1 MDHETINGLGRNF
14 SSLLRINQ
22 SPYQE
27 EYRNDTPS
35 SSSQSRLSLLSEN
48 KEWMN
53 NLTIMNNYH
62 PNRENTID
70 KINYSHNIVDRTIKD
85 SIAETRV
92 TLNNLKTDLNKL
104 VLKENAKRNEHD
116 HNRGDL
122 QEAWDKLVQ
131 LRTHISLFKSAIEEA
146 TLEDASAFLGTKDI
160 WQSSDRSISANGQGV
175 VGRLPL
181 TAEAAI
187 RLGDLN
193 DIREK
198 IRIKEELQKNVMNL
212 EDILSELRQKLD
224 KHSIELSRVNNEPD
238 RLLVS
243 TSIGA
248 SMVMRQLVMS
258 LSLQLE
264 EREREYIC
272 SKKNLEVVEM
282 ELSSLLERARSNEN
296 YNLNLKNAPL
306 DETYPHLKSKYNP
319 HSPNPHSNTTLI
331 NKLTGQVLDKHN
343 YDDLKIINQ
352 MKLNQNDDKLS
363 NLINIK
369 NDDMVLLENIQKEGS
384 DTPFQ
389 PTLRCQF
396 SLHEVLS
403 GSARVTR
410 FNGEE
415 AKVYRGRLEKR
426 LTALVILDRQLQE
439 ELLLKT
445 EDVRRARDEVR
456 DVEVLRLRVELQ
468 VNHVDKSLSQFK
480 IMDPPPDPGPP
491 ISPPHQRLTSNNN
504 QPYRFCFML
513 LIFYCHTYF
522 ILYMLVCMEMN

>member
-1 MDHETINGLGRNF
+1 
-14 SSLLRINQ
+14 
-22 SPYQE
+22 
-27 EYRNDTPS
+27 
-35 SSSQSRLSLLSEN
+35 
-48 KEWMN
+48 MN
-53 NLTIMNNYH
+53 NLTIMNNYN

-104 VLKENAKRNEHD
+104 VLKENAKRNEHN

-146 TLEDASAFLGTKDI
+146 TFEDVSAFLGNKDT
-160 WQSSDRSISANGQGV
+160 WQSSDQSLSANGQGAE
-175 VGRLPL
+175 GCLPL

-198 IRIKEELQKNVMNL
+198 IKIKEELKKNVMDL
-212 EDILSELRQKLD
+212 EDILGELRQKLN

-248 SMVMRQLVMS
+248 SMVMRQVVMS

-282 ELSSLLERARSNEN
+282 ELSSVLERARSHEN

-319 HSPNPHSNTTLI
+319 HSPNPHSNAPLI
-331 NKLTGQVLDKHN
+331 NKATGQVLDTHN
-343 YDDLKIINQ
+343 YDDLKIINK
-352 MKLNQNDDKLS
+352 MKFNQNDDKLS

-403 GSARVTR
+403 GHARVTR
-410 FNGEE
+410 LNGEE
-415 AKVYRGRLEKR
+415 AKIYRGRLEKR

-445 EDVRRARDEVR
+445 GDVRRARDELR

-468 VNHVDKSLSQFK
+468 VNHVDKSLSQFM
-480 IMDPPPDPGPP
+480 IMDPPPDLGPP
-491 ISPPHQRLTSNNN
+491 IPPPNQREVSNNN
-504 QPYRFCFML
+504 QPNRFCFL
-513 LIFYCHTYF
+513 SFIFYYHSCFFYF
-522 ILYMLVCMEMN
+522 CIFGWSVSKCINSVTQTRCSLFK